1 MFFRIITRRHRHS
14 RKQAL
19 RSSVYLKH
27 QMDKH
32 LEDRISQLP
41 DGILS
46 HILSLLEIREARRS
60 SALSHRWR
68 DLWKFTTNLNFD
80 SSKTMWRLIVREKDS
95 KTVERERSKYVAL
108 VNQVLKFHLRPS
120 LDKFRVRFCLG
131 SSTSCD
137 IDEWMNF
144 VMSKRVKKLEIDLR
158 PLSFETPYT
167 PSQECCLSF
176 KSPSNLSSIKCLTSL
191 SLMYLNLNGE
201 LIEYFISNCPNL
213 EQLLLEGL
221 EQIVNLNISGPSL
234 QLKHLEILECRFLES
249 VEFCAPKLVTFKY
262 FGKPIR
268 FMGSLPL
275 LAELDI
281 MHDDDDDDDAICPLV
296 PFSSYLSQIETL
308 KLTMWLS
315 EDYEEIPRIPELTNL
330 KNLILDVTNL
340 YCSKF
345 PSFTYLVEAAP
356 SLHKLTFKLFSPI
369 RSTAILSSTLAPRPH
384 ECLKDVEIFGFCD
397 QKLVMYLLQ
406 NAINLEKIIC
416 NPYRERGE
424 SEEKEKA
431 RKCACQLREKLPS
444 GFKLI
449 IL

>member
-1 MFFRIITRRHRHS
+1 TRHRHS
-14 RKQAL
+14 GKQAL
-19 RSSVYLKH
+19 RSSVYPKH

-46 HILSLLEIREARRS
+46 HILSLLEIREAGRS

-120 LDKFRVRFCLG
+120 LDEFRLG
-131 SSTSCD
+131 FA
-137 IDEWMNF
+137 W
-144 VMSKRVKKLEIDLR
+144 
-158 PLSFETPYT
+158 
-167 PSQECCLSF
+167 
-176 KSPSNLSSIKCLTSL
+176 
-191 SLMYLNLNGE
+191 
-201 LIEYFISNCPNL
+201 
-213 EQLLLEGL
+213 LLLEGL

-308 KLTMWLS
+308 KLTMWLL

-340 YCSKF
+340 F
-345 PSFTYLVEAAP
+345 AQDF
-356 SLHKLTFKLFSPI
+356 
-369 RSTAILSSTLAPRPH
+369 
-384 ECLKDVEIFGFCD
+384 
-397 QKLVMYLLQ
+397 LL
-406 NAINLEKIIC
+406 L
-416 NPYRERGE
+416 
-424 SEEKEKA
+424 
-431 RKCACQLREKLPS
+431 
-444 GFKLI
+444 LI
-449 IL
+449 